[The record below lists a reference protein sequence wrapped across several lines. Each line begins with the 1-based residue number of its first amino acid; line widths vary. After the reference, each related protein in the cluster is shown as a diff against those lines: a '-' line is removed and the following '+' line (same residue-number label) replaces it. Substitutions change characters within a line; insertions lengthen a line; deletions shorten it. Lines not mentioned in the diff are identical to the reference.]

1 MKDMVAGAAARARK
15 RLATGVVATPSIF
28 LPSIA
33 YYIFPAVVLAWMEV
47 TAIRLWRLSTG

>member
-33 YYIFPAVVLAWMEV
+33 YYLFLAVVLAWMEV
-47 TAIRLWRLSTG
+47 TAMQLWRLSTG